1 MGNALL
7 FGLPQSQIDRL
18 QRIQNSAARIVTLS
32 RKACHITPV
41 LRELHW
47 LPVKFRIIYKMLL
60 FVYKSIH
67 GLAPAYIDDL
77 LQPYNPTRSLRSSSM
92 NLFREPRSS
101 HSWGIVLFHVL
112 HLVFGTNYRHGYSH
126 PLPSHSLRSI

>member
-1 MGNALL
+1 MT
-7 FGLPQSQIDRL
+7 
-18 QRIQNSAARIVTLS
+18 RIVTLS
-32 RKACHITPV
+32 RKACYITPV

-101 HSWGIVLFHVL
+101 HSWGDRSFSCAAPRLWNKLPARLQSSPSLPQFKEHLKTHLFNQA
-112 HLVFGTNYRHGYSH
+112 F
-126 PLPSHSLRSI
+126 ID